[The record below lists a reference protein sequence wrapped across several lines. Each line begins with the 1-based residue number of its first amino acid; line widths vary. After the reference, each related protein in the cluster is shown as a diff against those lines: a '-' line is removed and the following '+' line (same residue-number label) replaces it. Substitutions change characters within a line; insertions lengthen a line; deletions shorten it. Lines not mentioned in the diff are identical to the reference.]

1 MISALDCRRRVGSAC
16 SLVALISPT
25 PPKPGCL
32 YVADRAW
39 SPHRIEGKRSRC
51 KEELKRKCG
60 VGRLI
65 VVAVAKR
72 TRRCC
77 LPATSPRLPEI
88 FGQVATVTV
97 PDWLLLR

>member
-1 MISALDCRRRVGSAC
+1 MIYALDCRRVGSAC

-32 YVADRAW
+32 YVADRLW
-39 SPHRIEGKRSRC
+39 SPHRIEGESSRC
-51 KEELKRKCG
+51 KEELKRNRG
-60 VGRLI
+60 VEELMVI
-65 VVAVAKR
+65 AVASRKG
-72 TRRCC
+72 RCC

-88 FGQVATVTV
+88 FGQVASVTA